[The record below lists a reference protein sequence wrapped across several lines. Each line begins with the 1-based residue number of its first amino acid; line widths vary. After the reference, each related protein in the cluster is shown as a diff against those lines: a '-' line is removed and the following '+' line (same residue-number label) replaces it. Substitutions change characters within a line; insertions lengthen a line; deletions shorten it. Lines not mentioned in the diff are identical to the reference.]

1 MQPGLQDLQ
10 ASTKS
15 NCRSRVTDGVP
26 PCNSYERKLK
36 LIMDHTLAHYHGS
49 YTPEQYALELK
60 VAIGYLAVL
69 GVVS

>member
-1 MQPGLQDLQ
+1 M
-10 ASTKS
+10 
-15 NCRSRVTDGVP
+15 TDGVP
-26 PCNSYERKLK
+26 PCNAYERKLK

-69 GVVS
+69 GVIS